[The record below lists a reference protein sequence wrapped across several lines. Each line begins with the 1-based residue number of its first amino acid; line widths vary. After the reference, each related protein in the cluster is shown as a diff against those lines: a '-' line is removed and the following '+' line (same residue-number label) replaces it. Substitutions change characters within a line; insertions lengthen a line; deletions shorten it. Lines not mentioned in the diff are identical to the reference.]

1 VPLVGPLENGSLVV
15 PALVD
20 GKGPY
25 LFIVDPDA
33 NVSSVDQDI
42 VREAGLRT
50 GQEDGGSHVLDAD
63 DTEQVA
69 FYANVLQWQL
79 GTLTVSNKPAFVAKA
94 HSYDREGRRIHGVI
108 GRDIIADSLV
118 FQFDRDQ
125 GLVTLSTTK
134 AFAPAAGATPLK
146 YETLDSKI
154 QNVDSVPMPR
164 RLVTAS
170 IDGKHTT
177 MHVALGEVA
186 STLRPRSLGDATK
199 AKVAVGPVTM
209 DAAPFVGYHDKRW
222 DEQFLEGDLGLSVF
236 AHYNVAANWDAETF
250 YVWPR
255 AEQSLATRLGRWQSK
270 TLSSCAHPGC
280 ATVTLIDPMA
290 GKELTGPHPGAVVT
304 VTRDASALQLPLEV
318 VIAASGKPGL
328 SWLVAS
334 LPPGVDRA
342 MTHVPADYLGAT
354 LAIVDASPFPRA
366 CPAEGG
372 CIDKLAPP

>member
-1 VPLVGPLENGSLVV
+1 M
-15 PALVD
+15 
-20 GKGPY
+20 
-25 LFIVDPDA
+25 IDPDA
-33 NVSSVDQDI
+33 NVSAVDEDV
-42 VREAGLRT
+42 VRDAGLRT
-50 GQEDGGSHVLDAD
+50 GESGHVLDET
-63 DTEQVA
+63 DTEHPA
-69 FYANVLQWQL
+69 FYAEVLQWQL
-79 GTLTVSNKPAFVAKA
+79 GSLTVNKKPAFVAKA

-134 AFAPAAGATPLK
+134 AFTPPPGATPLK
-146 YETLDSKI
+146 YETLYSKI
-154 QNVDSVPMPR
+154 ENVDVVPTPR
-164 RLVTAS
+164 RLVTAA

-199 AKVAVGPVTM
+199 ATVQLGPITAQ
-209 DAAPFVGYHDKRW
+209 AATFTGYRDRRW

-255 AEQSLATRLGRWQSK
+255 TEQPLATRIGRWQSK
-270 TLSSCAHPGC
+270 TLASCEHPGC

-290 GKELTGPHPGAVVT
+290 GKELTGPHPGAVVS
-304 VTRDASALQLPLEV
+304 VARDASASQLPLEV

-334 LPPGVDRA
+334 LPPGADRA

-354 LAIVDASPFPRA
+354 LTIVDASPFPRA

-372 CIDKLAPP
+372 CIDKLAAP